1 VRSFVSTIS
10 AWAPE
15 RTNTKMRAITLLL
28 IAPACVLGFGFGFDL
43 RPISGSNRLAAVRP
57 MGRALFMAA
66 DASPE
71 ATAVEAET
79 LTKAAADA
87 TADKT
92 AADKKAAA
100 EAEAE
105 KAKAEAE
112 AEKAKAEAEAEKAK
126 AEAEAEAAAQ
136 AAAEA
141 AEAAAEAEREA
152 VKAEAKRELEAELQA
167 ARAPRPR
174 VQVGDELPAIKVT
187 RYTKAGKGGKLT
199 TAPLAETMGKGTT
212 IIVGMPG
219 AFTPT
224 CTDKHLPGLLASAAK
239 FGALNVSKVAVL
251 TTNDGF
257 VNNGWVTLTP
267 TSTPTLALT
276 LTLTLTLS
284 RNLTL
289 TLTLTRSPTRTDP
302 DPNPNQVSA
311 VEACCGSNAS
321 GVTMLSDT
329 SGELVEA
336 LGLAGD
342 IGVGLEP

>member
-1 VRSFVSTIS
+1 
-10 AWAPE
+10 
-15 RTNTKMRAITLLL
+15 MRAITLLL

-126 AEAEAEAAAQ
+126 AEAEAEKAKAEAEAEAAAQ
-136 AAAEA
+136 AEAAAAAAAEA

-199 TAPLAETMGKGTT
+199 TAPLADTMGKGTT

>member
-1 VRSFVSTIS
+1 
-10 AWAPE
+10 
-15 RTNTKMRAITLLL
+15 MRAITLLL

-112 AEKAKAEAEAEKAK
+112 AEKAKAEAEAEA
-126 AEAEAEAAAQ
+126 AAQAEAAAA

-257 VNNGWVTLTP
+257 VNNGWVPLTP

-289 TLTLTRSPTRTDP
+289 TLTLTRSPPERTRP
-302 DPNPNQVSA
+302 EPEP
-311 VEACCGSNAS
+311 
-321 GVTMLSDT
+321 
-329 SGELVEA
+329 
-336 LGLAGD
+336 
-342 IGVGLEP
+342 GVGGGGMLRQQCIGRHHALRHERRACAGARPGR